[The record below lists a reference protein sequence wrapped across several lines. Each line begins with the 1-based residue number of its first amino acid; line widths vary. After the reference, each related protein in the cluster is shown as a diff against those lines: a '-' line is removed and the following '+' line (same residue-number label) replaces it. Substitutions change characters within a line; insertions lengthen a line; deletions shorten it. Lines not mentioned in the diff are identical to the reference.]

1 MTDFLLAPLQFEF
14 MQRAFLAAGLVCVL
28 CSVVGC
34 FVILRSMAFL
44 GDAIAHAIL
53 PGVAVAYLVGGNLTL
68 GALVAAGIVAAG
80 IAFLSRGGT
89 LQEDTAIGILFT
101 SALALG
107 IALISTIH
115 SYASDLSHI
124 LFGNLLGVGP
134 SDLLMIG
141 LLGAS
146 ILILLFVAYRPLLVV
161 TFDPILAATLRLP
174 IELLRTLFLVI
185 VSLTI
190 VLSLQVIGVALV
202 TAMLVTPAATAY
214 LLTRRFPEMIL
225 LSALFGLA
233 SGIVGLYASYY
244 LNIASGASIVLA
256 ATGLFLAAFLFS
268 PRKGFLRQWLDVRRK
283 S

>member
-1 MTDFLLAPLQFEF
+1 MMDFLLAPLQFEF
-14 MQRAFLAAGLVCVL
+14 MQRAFLAVGLVCVL
-28 CSVVGC
+28 CSIVGC

-53 PGVAVAYLVGGNLTL
+53 PGIAVAYLLGGSLTL
-68 GALVAAGIVAAG
+68 GALAAAGAVAAG
-80 IAFLSRGGT
+80 IAFLSRKGA

-107 IALISTIH
+107 IALISTIR

-134 SDLLMIG
+134 SDLWTIG
-141 LLGAS
+141 GLGAV
-146 ILILLFVAYRPLLVV
+146 ILVLLFVAYRPLLVV
-161 TFDPILAATLRLP
+161 TFDPVLAATLRLP
-174 IELLRTLFLVI
+174 IELLRTIFLVI

-214 LLTRRFPEMIL
+214 LLTRRFPEMAL
-225 LSALFGLA
+225 LSALFGLL
-233 SGIVGLYASYY
+233 SGIIGLYASYY
-244 LNIASGASIVLA
+244 LNIASGASVVLS
-256 ATGLFLAAFLFS
+256 ATGFFLLAFLFS
-268 PRKGFLRQWLDVRRK
+268 PRKGLLRQWMSARR
-283 S
+283 

>member
-1 MTDFLLAPLQFEF
+1 MTDFLFAPLQFEF
-14 MQRAFLAAGLVCVL
+14 MQRAFLAVGLVCVL
-28 CSVVGC
+28 CSIVGC

-53 PGVAVAYLVGGNLTL
+53 PGVAVAYLLGGSLTL

-134 SDLLMIG
+134 SELLMIG
-141 LLGAS
+141 VLGAG

-174 IELLRTLFLVI
+174 IELLRTIFLVI

-214 LLTRRFPEMIL
+214 LWTRRFPQMIL
-225 LSALFGLA
+225 LSALFGLV
-233 SGIVGLYASYY
+233 SGILGLYASYY

-256 ATGLFLAAFLFS
+256 ATILFLVTFFFS
-268 PRKGFLRQWLDVRRK
+268 PRKGFFRHWLSVRREN
-283 S
+283 